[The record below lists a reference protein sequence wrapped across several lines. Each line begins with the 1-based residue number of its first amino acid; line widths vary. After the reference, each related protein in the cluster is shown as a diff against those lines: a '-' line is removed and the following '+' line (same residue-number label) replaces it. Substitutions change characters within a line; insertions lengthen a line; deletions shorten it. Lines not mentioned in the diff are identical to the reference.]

1 MSLDLSPGRM
11 KAKPKRYKDIDQDV
25 CLEFVG
31 QGTLDGGSGGQRWNL
46 PAESEFLVE
55 KPEDN
60 FWQKR
65 PSSKGPAMRECSP
78 GKYLEF

>member
-11 KAKPKRYKDIDQDV
+11 KAKPKRYKDTGQDV

-31 QGTLDGGSGGQRWNL
+31 RAPLMAAVEVASWNL
-46 PAESEFLVE
+46 QAESEFLVE

-60 FWQKR
+60 FWQKDPLAR
-65 PSSKGPAMRECSP
+65 A
-78 GKYLEF
+78 LL